1 MPAYHSSYNEEP
13 NVRQI
18 ASISILPLNTRSRG
32 PAPPP
37 STSPRSHS
45 QFLLGN
51 MQANI
56 DKGRVTMMASLDHT
70 MWFHNSFH
78 MNDWLL
84 MVVRALTHPDRKPVR
99 K

>member
-1 MPAYHSSYNEEP
+1 
-13 NVRQI
+13 
-18 ASISILPLNTRSRG
+18 
-32 PAPPP
+32 
-37 STSPRSHS
+37 
-45 QFLLGN
+45 